1 MPAFR
6 SQRLAGMYRW
16 CLHRAPYIKNISF
29 EMNEQIQCWLTS
41 LAILGIVGR
50 NLESLRLFTETAVLM
65 DIEDAGWLHL
75 LPNLRS
81 LELEQ
86 VLAFPISAD
95 LPTGLTSLQ
104 LNNVGLTGAP
114 PCLAKCPNLHTLSLQ
129 ALRLPSHQ
137 LGGEEDGGAAIV
149 DAFSPDLTSLL
160 QCPELQNLNLSY
172 YPTAPLHDCLGSLTK
187 LTALT
192 LNDSPILGHEATTEA
207 LAPLSKLTALERFEM
222 RDSGLLCVP
231 CAIIQL
237 TSLKT
242 LLLGYNEFQSED
254 IIPQGPYLT
263 NLELLALSDSIR
275 EPTSF
280 EEAIVRP
287 LVAATHL
294 QVLRVGRN
302 WGLTLYGDDIKI
314 LIKDKPGFRKLEYSE
329 DMLAEDLDI
338 QSLIKE
344 HLNVVF
350 RILD

>member
-1 MPAFR
+1 
-6 SQRLAGMYRW
+6 MYRW
-16 CLHRAPYIKNISF
+16 FLHCAPYIKNISF

-50 NLESLRLFTETAVLM
+50 NLESLRLFTETAVLV

-75 LPNLRS
+75 LPNLCS

-95 LPTGLTSLQ
+95 LPTCLTSLQ

-114 PCLAKCPNLHTLSLQ
+114 PCLAKCGNLHTVSLQ
-129 ALRLPSHQ
+129 ALRPPPPSQ
-137 LGGEEDGGAAIV
+137 QRGDGGGGAAIV
-149 DAFSPDLTSLL
+149 DALGPDLTSLL
-160 QCPELQNLNLSY
+160 QCSELQNLNLSY
-172 YPTAPLHDCLGSLTK
+172 FPTAPLPDCLGSLTK

-192 LNDSPILGHEATTEA
+192 LNNCPILGHNAITEA
-207 LAPLSKLTALERFEM
+207 LAPLVKLTALQRFEM
-222 RDSGLLCVP
+222 RDSGLLRVP
-231 CAIIQL
+231 PAIIQL

-287 LVAATHL
+287 LLAAKRL

-338 QSLIKE
+338 QSLIKD
-344 HLNVVF
+344 HPNVVF